1 MKHQN
6 EGAYKK
12 TLTSKL
18 RRLWSAA
25 LVLSLAVLAAACGND
40 AGQNA
45 QSQNDRSGAG
55 NADKT
60 VELKFLTW
68 GNEAHLDLYKSLLDK
83 FHQTHPNIRVTI
95 DSVPFADYQQ
105 KISVLAA
112 GRELPDI
119 AWAAER
125 MVPQFM
131 ANGILMDVSDV
142 ANDSAFQMD
151 DFIPSTLDLFRK
163 DGKLYGLPFST
174 PPSVMFY
181 NQDLFE
187 QAGLESPNEL
197 AKQGKWTWEEF
208 EKAAKAIS
216 SGTGADRVYGA
227 NFFRD
232 WTNWILLSSYS
243 WSNGS
248 GPFDKEMTKFTWNDE
263 HGVATLKMLQRMMF
277 VDESHPKAGEQISF
291 ESGKIGMFFDVYS
304 YVSKARAI
312 TDFKWNIAPM
322 PSGKQGAVP
331 MLGQAGY
338 VIFKDTKHPN
348 EAKELLKFFASQEG
362 IKATSTFF
370 VPPRLSVL
378 NSDVFLNQ
386 PNNPDPEFI
395 RQSVI
400 DEMPKAR
407 FQSGHV
413 QWQKI
418 DSEILAG
425 FDMLFGQIAEP
436 EEVLQWMEEKVNPLM
451 QQ

>member
-1 MKHQN
+1 
-6 EGAYKK
+6 
-12 TLTSKL
+12 
-18 RRLWSAA
+18 
-25 LVLSLAVLAAACGND
+25 
-40 AGQNA
+40 
-45 QSQNDRSGAG
+45 
-55 NADKT
+55 
-60 VELKFLTW
+60 
-68 GNEAHLDLYKSLLDK
+68 
-83 FHQTHPNIRVTI
+83 
-95 DSVPFADYQQ
+95 
-105 KISVLAA
+105 
-112 GRELPDI
+112 
-119 AWAAER
+119 
-125 MVPQFM
+125 
-131 ANGILMDVSDV
+131 
-142 ANDSAFQMD
+142 
-151 DFIPSTLDLFRK
+151 
-163 DGKLYGLPFST
+163 
-174 PPSVMFY
+174 
-181 NQDLFE
+181 
-187 QAGLESPNEL
+187 
-197 AKQGKWTWEEF
+197 
-208 EKAAKAIS
+208 
-216 SGTGADRVYGA
+216 
-227 NFFRD
+227 
-232 WTNWILLSSYS
+232 
-243 WSNGS
+243 
-248 GPFDKEMTKFTWNDE
+248 
-263 HGVATLKMLQRMMF
+263 
-277 VDESHPKAGEQISF
+277 
-291 ESGKIGMFFDVYS
+291 MFFDVYS

-362 IKATSTFF
+362 IEATSTFF

-407 FQSGHV
+407 FQPGHV